1 MFNIVKKSMNTGKSK
16 VIATCVEKMWA
27 CDLMQAFVAQ
37 AWNGMN
43 VEDIER
49 DYSVIDDNGNIVA
62 VMEFDTDIDGYIT
75 YSRYV
80 LL

>member
-1 MFNIVKKSMNTGKSK
+1 MFNIVKKNLNTGKSK
-16 VIATCVEKMWA
+16 TIAACVEKMWA

-37 AWNGMN
+37 VWNGMD

-49 DYSVIDDNGNIVA
+49 DYFVVDDSGNIVA
-62 VMEFDTDIDGYIT
+62 VMEFDTNIDGYIT